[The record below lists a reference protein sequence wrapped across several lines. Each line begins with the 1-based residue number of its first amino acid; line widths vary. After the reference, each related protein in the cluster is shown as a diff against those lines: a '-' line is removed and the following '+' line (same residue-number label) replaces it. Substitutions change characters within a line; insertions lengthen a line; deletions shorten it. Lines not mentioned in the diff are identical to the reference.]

1 MFAFWRFWHPIRDA
15 VLGTSADST
24 KEETIRRGAKE
35 DAPVIWLLGKT
46 GSGKTSMIHAIT
58 GADHA
63 VIGNGFEP
71 CTRTSSVFDFPIEVP
86 LVRFLDT
93 RGLGEAGYE
102 PEADIA
108 FCESRAHLVIA
119 VVRVKDADQDLVLRT
134 VRAARKKN
142 PEWPLIVAQTTLHE
156 CYPNRADH
164 VVPYP
169 FKGDQSDTTCHE
181 IGPDLRSS
189 LAHQRALFDRIPGKG
204 AVLFVPLDFTQPVDG
219 YSPADYGIDALRKA
233 IETALPDALDALI
246 RRNES
251 GEVDQ
256 IARDAHSLILGFS
269 GAAMGSG
276 AIPVPFVDAAA
287 LAAVIGIMLR
297 ALGKRYDGEWTARL
311 YGEFT
316 ACLGSGV
323 LVGQMAKYALRE
335 VAKMIPVWGQ
345 TAGLAMSAAAAFA
358 LTYAIGRAACVYLGH
373 RRRGLTVAK
382 GDVRQAFREALR
394 RGFEDAPR
402 WRKQKAGATENPQ
415 KGKAT

>member
-46 GSGKTSMIHAIT
+46 GSGKTSIIHAVT

-71 CTRTSSVFDFPIEVP
+71 CTRASSVFDFPMEVP

-108 FCESRAHLVIA
+108 FCESRAHLIIA
-119 VVRVKDADQDLVLRT
+119 VVRVKDADQDLVLRI
-134 VRAARKKN
+134 VRAARKRN
-142 PEWPLIVAQTTLHE
+142 PDWPLIVAQTTLHE

-169 FKGDQSDTTCHE
+169 FKGDQADTTCHG
-181 IGPDLRSS
+181 IGPDLRIS
-189 LAHQRALFDRIPGKG
+189 LAHQRSLFDRIPGKG
-204 AVLFVPLDFTQPVDG
+204 AVLFVPLDFTQLGDG
-219 YSPADYGIDALRKA
+219 YSPADYGIDALRKG

-256 IARDAHSLILGFS
+256 IARDAHSLILGYS
-269 GAAMGSG
+269 GAALGSG

-297 ALGKRYDGEWTARL
+297 ALGKRYDVEWTARL

-316 ACLGSGV
+316 TCLGSGV

-358 LTYAIGRAACVYLGH
+358 LAYAIGRAACVYLGH
-373 RRRGLTVAK
+373 RRCGLTVTK

-402 WRKQKAGATENPQ
+402 WRKQKAGATENP
-415 KGKAT
+415 KKDKAT

>member
-1 MFAFWRFWHPIRDA
+1 MFVFSRFWHPIRDA
-15 VLGTSADST
+15 VLGIAADSP
-24 KEETIRRGAKE
+24 KEEAIRRGAK
-35 DAPVIWLLGKT
+35 DHAPVIWLLGKT
-46 GSGKTSMIHAIT
+46 GSGKTSIIHAIT
-58 GADHA
+58 GADQA

-71 CTRTSSVFDFPIEVP
+71 CTRASSVFDFPMEVP

-102 PEADIA
+102 PEDDIA
-108 FCESRAHLVIA
+108 FCESRAHLAIVVIRA
-119 VVRVKDADQDLVLRT
+119 KDADQDLVLCAI
-134 VRAARKKN
+134 RAAREKN
-142 PEWPLIVAQTTLHE
+142 PDWPLIVAQTTLHE

-189 LAHQRALFDRIPGKG
+189 LAYQRTLFDRIPGKG
-204 AVLFVPLDFTQPVDG
+204 AVLFVPLDFTQSVDG

-251 GEVDQ
+251 DEVDQ
-256 IARDAHSLILGFS
+256 IAQNAHSLILGYA

-276 AIPVPFVDAAA
+276 AIPLPFVDAAA

-297 ALGKRYDGEWTARL
+297 VLGKRYDVEWTPRH
-311 YGEFT
+311 YSEFT
-316 ACLGSGV
+316 ACLGSSV
-323 LVGQMAKYALRE
+323 LLGQMAKYALRE
-335 VAKMIPVWGQ
+335 AAKMIPVWGQ

-373 RRRGLTVAK
+373 RRRGMAVSK

-394 RGFEDAPR
+394 RGFDDAPR
-402 WRKQKAGATENPQ
+402 WRKRKAGAAEYPQ
-415 KGKAT
+415 KGKAK

>member
-1 MFAFWRFWHPIRDA
+1 MFPFNRFWHPIRDA
-15 VLGTSADST
+15 VLGTPADSP
-24 KEETIRRGAKE
+24 KEEAIRRGAQ
-35 DAPVIWLLGKT
+35 DQAPVIWLLGKA
-46 GSGKTSMIHAIT
+46 GAGKTSLIHALT

-71 CTRTSSVFDFPIEVP
+71 CTRASAVFDFPTEVP

-102 PEADIA
+102 AGADIA
-108 FCESRAHLVIA
+108 FCENHAHLIIA
-119 VVRVKDADQDLVLRT
+119 VLRVKDPDQDLVLRT

-142 PEWPLIVAQTTLHE
+142 PDWPLIVAQTTLHE

-169 FKGDQSDTTCHE
+169 FKGDQSDTASQQ
-181 IGPDLRSS
+181 IAPDLRSS
-189 LAHQRALFDRIPGKG
+189 LAYQRALFDGMPGKS
-204 AVLFVPLDFTQPVDG
+204 AALFVPLDFTPPIDG
-219 YSPADYGIDALRKA
+219 YNPADYGIEALKQA

-246 RRNES
+246 RRSES
-251 GEVDQ
+251 DKVDQ
-256 IARDAHSLILGFS
+256 IARDAHSLILGYS

-276 AIPVPFVDAAA
+276 AIPFPFVDAAA

-297 ALGKRYDGEWTARL
+297 ALGKRYDVQWTARL

-323 LVGQMAKYALRE
+323 LLGQMAKYALRE
-335 VAKMIPVWGQ
+335 VAKLIPGWGQ

-358 LTYAIGRAACVYLGH
+358 LTYALGRAACVYLGH
-373 RRRGLTVAK
+373 RRRGLAVTK
-382 GDVRQAFREALR
+382 DDVRQAFREALR
-394 RGFEDAPR
+394 RGFEAASR
-402 WRKQKAGATENPQ
+402 LRKQKVKTTENPQ
-415 KGKAT
+415 KGKTT